1 MNTESLT
8 QCSSYFSSTFVSIWN
23 RRSKTK
29 KLHKKKGTVTLRCGL
44 IGKKQFPRF
53 PSFWFR
59 PIPKIENSEIS
70 ESFILLKL
78 LVVYETQNDLKEKNF
93 NFTTW
98 FEKKKCSFPRFPS
111 FRFCPILEIENLET
125 SKSFRLLQIFIVSVA
140 LNMGKIKT
148 FRWISN

>member
-29 KLHKKKGTVTLRCGL
+29 KLHKKKGTVTLRCDL

-78 LVVYETQNDLKEKNF
+78 LVEYETQNDLKEKNF
-93 NFTTW
+93 NFTMW
-98 FEKKKCSFPRFPS
+98 FEKKKCSFPRFSS

-125 SKSFRLLQIFIVSVA
+125 SESFRLLQIFIVSVA

-148 FRWISN
+148 FHWISN

>member
-93 NFTTW
+93 NFTMW

-111 FRFCPILEIENLET
+111 FRFCPILAIENLET
-125 SKSFRLLQIFIVSVA
+125 SESFRLLQIFIVSVA

-148 FRWISN
+148 FHWISN